1 MAPASTLHRLEQ
13 NARTQ
18 LAIDGFAA
26 PEMEIV
32 REFELRHPGQIGAIR
47 VPVSPSGPLSAETIA
62 KDFRSAHQRLYG
74 HEDAT
79 ATIEVAALFVV
90 GIGRLPRVRLNVHP
104 LVASTPKPA
113 AERLVYFAQASGRV
127 PTHIHRGADLTP
139 GAEFRGPAII
149 EESTTSVVVAPGDVC
164 KVDAL
169 GNFLIRPELDGNPR

>member
-1 MAPASTLHRLEQ
+1 MLDAPIKHQYSRVVLRKLGPTSDAELRPTLHRLEQ

-18 LAIDGFAA
+18 LAMGLAA

-32 REFELRHPGQIGAIR
+32 REFELRHPGRIGAI
-47 VPVSPSGPLSAETIA
+47 PVLWPIRSGFGRDDP

-127 PTHIHRGADLTP
+127 PTHIHRGA
-139 GAEFRGPAII
+139 
-149 EESTTSVVVAPGDVC
+149 V
-164 KVDAL
+164 
-169 GNFLIRPELDGNPR
+169 